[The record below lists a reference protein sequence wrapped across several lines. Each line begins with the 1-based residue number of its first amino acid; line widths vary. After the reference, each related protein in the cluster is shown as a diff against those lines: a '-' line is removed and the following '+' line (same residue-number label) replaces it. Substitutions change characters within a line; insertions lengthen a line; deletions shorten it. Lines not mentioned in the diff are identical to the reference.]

1 MEPLLWSILLLVAA
15 LGLIALEIF
24 IPSGGVLGIL
34 AALALIASLA
44 VAFSGGAMTGTA
56 MLIVTIVVVPTVLAV
71 AVRWWP
77 DTPIGRLIVL
87 QTPDSE
93 DDVLPDTPEYRSLN
107 ALVGKRGVA
116 KTKMLPSGVIVID
129 DETHDAVADGM
140 AVERGQPVRVT
151 AVRANRIVVVLDD
164 VVVVLDEDGQPTL
177 DVTND
182 VLTQPAESLGID
194 SLDDPVA

>member
-44 VAFSGGAMTGTA
+44 VAFTGGAMTGTA

>member
-44 VAFSGGAMTGTA
+44 VAFSGGATTGIA

>member
-1 MEPLLWSILLLVAA
+1 MEPLLWSILLFIAA

-44 VAFSGGAMTGTA
+44 VAFSGGTMTGTA

-77 DTPIGRLIVL
+77 HTPIGRLIVL
-87 QTPDSE
+87 QTPESE

-129 DETHDAVADGM
+129 DETYDAMADSM
-140 AVERGQPVRVT
+140 AVERGQPIRVT
-151 AVRANRIVVVLDD
+151 AVRTNRILVVLDEG
-164 VVVVLDEDGQPTL
+164 VVVLDEDGQPTL
-177 DVTND
+177 DDAND
-182 VLTQPAESLGID
+182 VLTRPAESLGID

>member
-164 VVVVLDEDGQPTL
+164 GVVVLDEDGQPTL

-194 SLDDPVA
+194 SLDDPIA